1 MARQGPA
8 LWIFHLIQ
16 GWSVAVNGRRKAGRS
31 LLRELLRF
39 AATFL
44 GLNASLQPQRRNGEK
59 GEMAIVAKVNA
70 FDAELKAALTKQM
83 SGLKIEPVP
92 IENLKA
98 NPKNARLHSED
109 QILRIAQSMMSFG
122 NTHPVVIDE
131 QNVIL
136 SGHGR
141 LEAAKRLKLPFLPA
155 VRVQHLSPEQKRA
168 LALAENK
175 LAELSSW
182 DNEALAAEL
191 KELTASAIELNF
203 DYSITGFDTDEI
215 DQLIGP
221 NDPPDK
227 SDPADKLTE
236 DLFAD
241 SAVTRPGDLWLA
253 GSHLLYCGNALDP
266 SSYRVL
272 LQGGTADIVFAAVT
286 SEGSPFLQV
295 FLNVS
300 S

>member
-1 MARQGPA
+1 
-8 LWIFHLIQ
+8 
-16 GWSVAVNGRRKAGRS
+16 
-31 LLRELLRF
+31 
-39 AATFL
+39 
-44 GLNASLQPQRRNGEK
+44 
-59 GEMAIVAKVNA
+59 MAIVAKVNA

-109 QILRIAQSMMSFG
+109 QILRIVQSMMSFG